1 MNKELFDKFNS
12 GSLRLP
18 QGQIDFDKLSWNKHP
33 TFEGVELK
41 HIVTSNSVLGFGIRA

>member
-1 MNKELFDKFNS
+1 MNKELFENFNC

-18 QGQIDFDKLSWNKHP
+18 ESQIDFDKISWNKHP

-41 HIVTSNSVLGFGIRA
+41 HIITSNDTGVDFS